1 MVKECDVMER
11 YSLRPAD
18 SYVVINKTILHD
30 EDRKILTNLY
40 LPVIG
45 TDAIMLYFSF
55 WSDLDNSLIISNDYT
70 HQKLANSLR
79 MTINE
84 IEEARYKLE
93 AIGLIK
99 TLVKRGNINNYIYEL
114 YSPVSAHEFL
124 SHPILNVILYS
135 NIGKGEYEKLIKT
148 FKIPRFNTSNY
159 EDITKRFNDVFETA
173 NMTSYDLSLEDIRKY
188 NKLKLN
194 INSNFDF
201 NFLVNSMPKNIDVNK
216 VFTKEIE
223 ELIINLSFIYDI
235 DAVKMSSIIKG
246 CFNERGTINK
256 DELRKSARNYYQ
268 FDNGGILPTI
278 IDNSQPEYLRK
289 PLGDTSKRAK
299 MIYTFETISP
309 REFLMTVSSGNE
321 PTRRDLKL
329 VEDLLIDYK
338 LKPGVVNVLLDYI
351 LNVNEKKLTRGLVET
366 LAGEWQ
372 RLGIETVE
380 EAMNVAEK
388 EFKKRNKKST
398 KVVEKKDMKAPDW
411 FDKEITKDKVS
422 DGEENMLEELLK
434 EYK

>member
-1 MVKECDVMER
+1 MER
-11 YSLRPAD
+11 YTLLPAD

-45 TDAIMLYFSF
+45 TDAIMLYFSL
-55 WSDLDNSLIISNDYT
+55 WSDLDNSEIISNDYS
-70 HQKLANSLR
+70 HQKLVSNLR
-79 MTINE
+79 MTISE
-84 IEEARYKLE
+84 IETARHKLE

-99 TLVKRGNINNYIYEL
+99 TLVKEGNTNSYIYEL
-114 YSPVSAHEFL
+114 YSPASAHEFL
-124 SHPILNVILYS
+124 SHPILNIVLYS
-135 NIGKGEYEKLIKT
+135 NIGKNEYDNIIKAFKL
-148 FKIPRFNTSNY
+148 PRFNTSNY
-159 EDITKRFNDVFETA
+159 IDITKNFNDVFESV

-201 NFLVNSMPKNIDVNK
+201 NFLISSMPKNIDTSR
-216 VFTKEIE
+216 VFTKEIR

-235 DAVKMSSIIKG
+235 DAVKMSNIIKG

-256 DELRKSARNYYQ
+256 EELRKSARNYYQ
-268 FDNGGILPTI
+268 FDNGGVLPTI

-289 PLGDTSKRAK
+289 PIGDTSKRAK

-309 REFLMTVSSGNE
+309 REFLINLNKGSD

-338 LKPGVVNVLLDYI
+338 LKPGVVNVLIDYM
-351 LNVNEKKLTRGLVET
+351 LSVNEKKLTRGLAET

-380 EAMNVAEK
+380 EAMNVCEK

-398 KVVEKKDMKAPDW
+398 VNKDIKNVKTPDW
-411 FDKEITKDKVS
+411 FDKEISKNKVS
-422 DGEENMLEELLK
+422 DGEENQLEELLK

>member
-1 MVKECDVMER
+1 MKS
-11 YSLRPAD
+11 YTLLPAD
-18 SYVVINKTILHD
+18 TYVVINKTILYD
-30 EDRKILTNLY
+30 EDRNILTDLY
-40 LPVIG
+40 LPIIG
-45 TDAIMLYFSF
+45 MEAVMLYFTF
-55 WSDLDNSLIISNDYT
+55 WSDLDSSQIVSKDFS
-70 HQKLANSLR
+70 HQKLVSSLR
-79 MTINE
+79 MTIGE
-84 IEEARYKLE
+84 IETAREKLE

-99 TLVKRGNINNYIYEL
+99 TLIKTGNVNNYIYEL
-114 YSPVSAHEFL
+114 YSPVSASEFL
-124 SHPILNVILYS
+124 SHPILNIVLYS
-135 NIGKGEYEKLIKT
+135 NIGKQEYDNIIKA

-159 EDITKRFNDVFETA
+159 KDITKSFNDVFQSTTL
-173 NMTSYDLSLEDIRKY
+173 TSYDLSLEDIRKY

-201 NFLVNSMPKNIDVNK
+201 NFLISSMPKNIDTNK
-216 VFTKEIE
+216 VFTKEVK

-235 DAVKMSSIIKG
+235 DAVKMSNIIKG

-256 DELRKSARNYYQ
+256 EELRKSSRNYYQ

-289 PLGDTSKRAK
+289 PIGDTSNRAK

-309 REFLMTVSSGNE
+309 RELLISKNKGNE

-338 LKPGVVNVLLDYI
+338 LKPGVVNVLIDYV
-351 LNVNEKKLTRGLVET
+351 LNVNEKKLTRGLVEM

-380 EAMNVAEK
+380 EAMNTAEK
-388 EFKKRNKKST
+388 EHKKRNKRIVKIENKSQNI
-398 KVVEKKDMKAPDW
+398 PDW
-411 FDKEITKDKVS
+411 FDKKISKKEIN
-422 DGEENMLEELLK
+422 DGEDNQLEELIK

>member
-1 MVKECDVMER
+1 MER

>member
-1 MVKECDVMER
+1 MEK
-11 YSLRPAD
+11 YSLLPAD

-30 EDRKILTNLY
+30 EDRKIITSLY

-45 TDAIMLYFSF
+45 IEAVMLYFTL
-55 WSDLDNSLIISNDYT
+55 WADLDSSQIVSKDFS
-70 HQKLANSLR
+70 HQKLVSNLR

-84 IEEARYKLE
+84 IETARNKLE

-99 TLVKRGNINNYIYEL
+99 TLIKTGNVNNYIYEI
-114 YSPVSAHEFL
+114 YSPVSASEFL
-124 SHPILNVILYS
+124 SHPILNVVLYS
-135 NIGKGEYEKLIKT
+135 NIGKTEYDNLIKS
-148 FKIPRFNTSNY
+148 FKLPRFNTSNY
-159 EDITKRFNDVFETA
+159 QDITKSFSDVFESA
-173 NMTSYDLSLEDIRKY
+173 NLTSYDLSLEDIRKY

-201 NFLVNSMPKNIDVNK
+201 NFLISSMPKNIDTNR
-216 VFTKEIE
+216 VFTRDIK

-256 DELRKSARNYYQ
+256 EELRKSSRNYYQ
-268 FDNGGILPTI
+268 FDNGGILPTL

-289 PLGDTSKRAK
+289 PIGDTSKRAK

-309 REFLMTVSSGNE
+309 RELLIKKNNGND
-321 PTRRDLKL
+321 PTRRDLRL
-329 VEDLLIDYK
+329 VEDLLVDYK
-338 LKPGVVNVLLDYI
+338 LKPGVVNVLIDYV

-380 EAMNVAEK
+380 EAMSVAEK
-388 EFKKRNKKST
+388 EHKKKNKKVIKTEVKSVKT
-398 KVVEKKDMKAPDW
+398 PDW
-411 FDKEITKDKVS
+411 FDKDITKEKVS
-422 DGEENMLEELLK
+422 DGEENQLEELLK

>member
-1 MVKECDVMER
+1 MKS
-11 YSLRPAD
+11 YTLLPAD
-18 SYVVINKTILHD
+18 TYVVINKTILYD
-30 EDRKILTNLY
+30 EDRKILTDLY
-40 LPVIG
+40 LPIIG
-45 TDAIMLYFSF
+45 MEAVMLYFTF
-55 WSDLDNSLIISNDYT
+55 WSDLDSSQIISKDFS
-70 HQKLANSLR
+70 HQKLVSSLR
-79 MTINE
+79 MTIGE
-84 IEEARYKLE
+84 IETAREKLE

-99 TLVKRGNINNYIYEL
+99 TLIKTGNVNNYIYEL
-114 YSPVSAHEFL
+114 YSPVSASEFL
-124 SHPILNVILYS
+124 SHPILNIVLYS
-135 NIGKGEYEKLIKT
+135 NIGKQEYDNIIKA

-159 EDITKRFNDVFETA
+159 KDITKSFNDVFQSTTL
-173 NMTSYDLSLEDIRKY
+173 TSYDLSLEDIRKY

-201 NFLVNSMPKNIDVNK
+201 NFLISSMPKNIDTNK
-216 VFTKEIE
+216 VFTKEVK

-235 DAVKMSSIIKG
+235 DAVKMSNIIKG

-256 DELRKSARNYYQ
+256 EELRKSSRNYYQ

-289 PLGDTSKRAK
+289 PIGDTSNRAK

-309 REFLMTVSSGNE
+309 RELLISKNKGNE

-338 LKPGVVNVLLDYI
+338 LKPGVVNVLIDYV
-351 LNVNEKKLTRGLVET
+351 LNVNEKKLTRGLVEM

-380 EAMNVAEK
+380 EAMNTAEK
-388 EFKKRNKKST
+388 EHKKRNKRIVKIENKSQNI
-398 KVVEKKDMKAPDW
+398 PDW
-411 FDKEITKDKVS
+411 FDKKISKKEIN
-422 DGEENMLEELLK
+422 DGEDNQLEELLK

>member
-289 PLGDTSKRAK
+289 PLGDTSKKAK